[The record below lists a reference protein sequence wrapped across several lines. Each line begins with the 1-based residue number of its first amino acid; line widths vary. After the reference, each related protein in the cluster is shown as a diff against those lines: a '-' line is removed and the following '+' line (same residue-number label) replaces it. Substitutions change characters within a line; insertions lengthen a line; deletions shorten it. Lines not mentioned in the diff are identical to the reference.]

1 MKKLILIL
9 GIISSAMFFGQSYID
24 SNGNLQRRPYQYR
37 DPQQLSIGNLGN
49 AASTLRSRYNS
60 NIQRLQSEYNSIVKR
75 INNFDI
81 SYDQKKEILTRLE
94 NYVNNNINN
103 RSFDYSSDS
112 ITNSVIK
119 YLYESVNKIT
129 HDVTD

>member
-1 MKKLILIL
+1 MKKLVIVL
-9 GIISSAMFFGQSYID
+9 GILSSIITFGQAYID
-24 SNGNLQRRPYQYR
+24 SNGNLQRKPRQYR
-37 DPQQLSIGNLGN
+37 DPMQVDISSTIN
-49 AASTLRSRYNS
+49 AASTLQSRYNS

-75 INNFDI
+75 INNYDI

-94 NYVNNNINN
+94 NYVSNNINN

-112 ITNSVIK
+112 ITNSLIK

>member
-1 MKKLILIL
+1 MKKLVIVL
-9 GIISSAMFFGQSYID
+9 GILSSIMTFGQAYID
-24 SNGNLQRRPYQYR
+24 SNGNLQRKPRQYR
-37 DPQQLSIGNLGN
+37 DPMQVDISSTIN
-49 AASTLRSRYNS
+49 AASTLQSRYNS

-75 INNFDI
+75 INNYDI

-94 NYVNNNINN
+94 NYVSNNINN